1 MEGLKKAKVYGSR
14 RSNSDEDSS
23 GGGSEGEEGYIF
35 RAPLD
40 TNDHSSRKRVKL
52 QGKASASDDHRPVDL
67 AMVPRR
73 LRSTINKRLC
83 QLVSPPLSDSKRKQL
98 HSLNGT
104 QLSNGY
110 IAERFRQNMFD
121 QVTEDEEEV
130 AQALTM
136 LIIPVTI
143 SKLIKNKEDRRTLE
157 EKSVTKEV
165 SASFSE
171 ALEETTTVLLPC
183 NISIGH
189 NPCGE
194 ESHRDVLKP
203 ETSAMGKQIAVSL
216 SQNFDAGRNQTT
228 QSDSCRTPLSNN
240 GKEGDVASP
249 GNAIYSSIPLGTSLQ
264 NLAEPGGLQQTQLGA
279 SSMHRCDIGLWP
291 VGSNLMGNNLQSV
304 EKKFY
309 SGTAHHISQRE
320 ATPDTLHGFSSSV
333 HGHLTIPSSSKATGC
348 QRSLTASASCSSAI
362 NDSPTERL
370 SSIDGKAPYKKCAT
384 HVFISHLIRNYKNRE
399 KGQHYMLPVDQS
411 KAEEGTNYAEQTANG
426 MGLRSGKSP
435 TISNGF
441 HMEKS
446 SLRGNTQTLHDGGLL
461 QAQVISSGAYGQ
473 KKQGGESSASAV
485 VTMNSGNGSKSSEQF
500 HVPYLPHHSLM
511 PFPFPR
517 GPYSSHYQDQL
528 AAAASRQVQL
538 QLPYF
543 VGSSA
548 SYGPQM
554 VHTAGGTTMK
564 QQQMMWQAQ
573 VAYLRP
579 PSGFPV
585 KWQQNGQHSNSV
597 SSSSPSLRTQ
607 SPPSIFPSPKDHHPV
622 NNRQHFL
629 LPVPPSTPS
638 LPPSRAKQQHQQNG
652 VTLNLEAS
660 TQLQVLCNAETYI

>member
-1 MEGLKKAKVYGSR
+1 MEGPKKAKVNGSR
-14 RSNSDEDSS
+14 RGNSDEDSS

-35 RAPLD
+35 RAPLNTD
-40 TNDHSSRKRVKL
+40 DHSSRKRVRI

-73 LRSTINKRLC
+73 LRSMINKRLC

-143 SKLIKNKEDRRTLE
+143 SKLIKNREDRRTLE
-157 EKSVTKEV
+157 EKSETKEV

-171 ALEETTTVLLPC
+171 AVKETATVLLP
-183 NISIGH
+183 H
-189 NPCGE
+189 NPSPCGE

-203 ETSAMGKQIAVSL
+203 ETSAMEKQISVSL

-228 QSDSCRTPLSNN
+228 QPDSCRTPLSNN
-240 GKEGDVASP
+240 GKEGDVTSP
-249 GNAIYSSIPLGTSLQ
+249 RKAMNSSIPLGTSLQ
-264 NLAEPGGLQQTQLGA
+264 NLAGTGGLQQMQLGA
-279 SSMHRCDIGLWP
+279 SSMHGCDIGLWP
-291 VGSNLMGNNLQSV
+291 VGSDLMGHNLQSV
-304 EKKFY
+304 EKKYY

-320 ATPDTLHGFSSSV
+320 ATPDLHGFSSSV
-333 HGHLTIPSSSKATGC
+333 HGHLTISSSKATGC
-348 QRSLTASASCSSAI
+348 QRSLTASASCSSTI

-384 HVFISHLIRNYKNRE
+384 HVYISHLIRNYKNTE
-399 KGQHYMLPVDQS
+399 KGQQSMLQVDQS
-411 KAEEGTNYAEQTANG
+411 KAEEGTNYALQTANG
-426 MGLRSGKSP
+426 IGLRRSKSP

-441 HMEKS
+441 HLEKS
-446 SLRGNTQTLHDGGLL
+446 SLQGNTQMLNDGRLL
-461 QAQVISSGAYGQ
+461 QAQVISTLSGAYGQ
-473 KKQGGESSASAV
+473 KKQGGELPVSAV
-485 VTMNSGNGSKSSEQF
+485 VAKNSGNGSKSSEQF
-500 HVPYLPHHSLM
+500 HVPHHSLM
-511 PFPFPR
+511 PFPLPR

-528 AAAASRQVQL
+528 SAAASRQVQR

-548 SYGPQM
+548 PYVPQM
-554 VHTAGGTTMK
+554 VNPAGGTTMK
-564 QQQMMWQAQ
+564 QQQQMMWQAQ
-573 VAYLRP
+573 MAYLKP
-579 PSGFPV
+579 PSGFPA
-585 KWQQNGQHSNSV
+585 KWQQNGQHSETV
-597 SSSSPSLRTQ
+597 PPSPSLLTQ
-607 SPPSIFPSPKDHHPV
+607 SPPSIFTPPNDHHLV

-629 LPVPPSTPS
+629 LPVPPLTPS
-638 LPPSRAKQQHQQNG
+638 LPSRAKQQHQQNG

-660 TQLQVLCNAETYI
+660 TQLQVLCNAETYR